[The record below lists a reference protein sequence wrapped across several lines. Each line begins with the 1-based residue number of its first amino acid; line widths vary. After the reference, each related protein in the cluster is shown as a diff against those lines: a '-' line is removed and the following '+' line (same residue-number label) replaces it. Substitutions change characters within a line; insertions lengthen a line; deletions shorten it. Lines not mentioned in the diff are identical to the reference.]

1 MSNNRGPAPFR
12 LSIPSLADA
21 ATRQQAGVGV
31 RPVATLPARP
41 LPAVAAAQHARP
53 PCVPNVSAVGRGG
66 GGGSGGGRGG
76 SGGGGGVRGGGGMV
90 RPPPRYQ
97 HHQQHQQHQQQQQQQ
112 QPQPQQQN
120 QQHAGGGGGLGP
132 QTLPM
137 MPPRHN
143 PSAGVPVISLSPRQ
157 IGNPVLKHIK
167 NVPYQIVEGLVPDFV
182 LGAYTCCIYISIR
195 YHLLHSKYLFQRV
208 KELRR
213 LANVLTTIRGINKT
227 NVSTLSSNFGS
238 LASMMAANKE
248 EIIQCPDLG
257 EVKVQNLWTAFHEPF
272 IRKPSSSLA
281 DNQLVP
287 PPPSLPPPRTTTTG
301 KNKRGGQS
309 RLSGA
314 SNLNKM
320 RERKTKRKE
329 EEKKEKKKKKKKE
342 VNAPEEGQGEEEEQ
356 GEGQVTTAATS
367 SPSPPSSSRLSISYS
382 PVATVGIASDAAAVW
397 EQSSTE
403 SEDEDEEDEEEEEEG
418 GGAGRG
424 TMPTQVRDDPLDY
437 ASDADANELR
447 LLEEEGE

>member
-213 LANVLTTIRGINKT
+213 DYRLRLILCLVDDANNKEPLLEINKLAIRENCTLLLAWSTAEAARYLETYKAYENKSAESIQERVDDNYASRPASGLTTIRGINKT
-227 NVSTLSSNFGS
+227 
-238 LASMMAANKE
+238 
-248 EIIQCPDLG
+248 
-257 EVKVQNLWTAFHEPF
+257 
-272 IRKPSSSLA
+272 
-281 DNQLVP
+281 
-287 PPPSLPPPRTTTTG
+287 
-301 KNKRGGQS
+301 
-309 RLSGA
+309 
-314 SNLNKM
+314 
-320 RERKTKRKE
+320 
-329 EEKKEKKKKKKKE
+329 
-342 VNAPEEGQGEEEEQ
+342 
-356 GEGQVTTAATS
+356 
-367 SPSPPSSSRLSISYS
+367 
-382 PVATVGIASDAAAVW
+382 
-397 EQSSTE
+397 
-403 SEDEDEEDEEEEEEG
+403 
-418 GGAGRG
+418 
-424 TMPTQVRDDPLDY
+424 
-437 ASDADANELR
+437 
-447 LLEEEGE
+447 